1 MMTRLSC
8 PEIPKF
14 AGDPKP
20 PCTSSSSDLYNK
32 HEWQV

>member
-1 MMTRLSC
+1 MVTRLSC
-8 PEIPKF
+8 SEIPKF

-20 PCTSSSSDLYNK
+20 PGSSSDVYNR